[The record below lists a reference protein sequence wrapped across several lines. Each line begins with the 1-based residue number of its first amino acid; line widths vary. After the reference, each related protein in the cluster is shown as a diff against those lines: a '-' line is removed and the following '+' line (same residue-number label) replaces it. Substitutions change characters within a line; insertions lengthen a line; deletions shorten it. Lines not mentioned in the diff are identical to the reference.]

1 MSTFVIT
8 AKSNIP
14 IYGQPPIQQFQQC
27 TVNINAY
34 GVTATTLFTN
44 IKGKEILAQQMNLYF
59 GTGNFFTRDNVTN
72 YAGYFKVTAV

>member
-14 IYGQPPIQQFQQC
+14 INGQPPIPQFKQC
-27 TVNINAY
+27 TVNINAF

-44 IKGKEILAQQMNLYF
+44 FKVKEILAQQMNFYF
-59 GTGNFFTRDNVTN
+59 GTGNFFTRDNVMT
-72 YAGYFKVTAV
+72 YAGYFKVIAV